1 MWILRGSGEN
11 AGNAGALGVFGV
23 LDPLFEFFGEWRHT
37 RATQLAADTSHMTQQ
52 LQSYLGYSYP
62 SQLAESVK
70 KAWPKA
76 HLAQLPQEHHLR
88 QLFDIAYHASL
99 LRDEDRQVTFRLIF
113 GDPGLLP
120 PEDGPPSGLMPL
132 HLDRPRPFN
141 EQEIRRL
148 SMAAL
153 FFRSMI
159 GVCPNLRQ
167 ELQIWGMVVS
177 GTRWLSSLAGGRYR
191 GPTEPESLVIH
202 SLGPGRLT
210 IHVGRSRIATLAGGR
225 IESQAFDLFE
235 SRWLQGVF
243 SQVRR
248 SFLNGAFGERSDV
261 KYVPVDVDFVRMM
274 SYNILL
280 RTLSVVRNG
289 RHGGTLVIV
298 HPDDEPAI
306 RDPDGDVRFKYLIS
320 DCPARRRYGKMLM
333 QAIVRLSQLA
343 IQRGRPSAGWTEYQT
358 LTDAKLSDLD
368 EALFDFAHFLADL
381 MAVDGAL
388 VVTQALELVGFGA
401 ELRFDATDLKGV
413 RHALDLEG
421 DIWVKEP
428 IDNVG
433 TRHRAVYRFC
443 HGYSGCLAIVV
454 SQDGSVQ
461 FVRKHNGAVT
471 YWNQL
476 SW

>member
-1 MWILRGSGEN
+1 
-11 AGNAGALGVFGV
+11 
-23 LDPLFEFFGEWRHT
+23 
-37 RATQLAADTSHMTQQ
+37 MTQQ

-62 SQLAESVK
+62 SQLADLVK
-70 KAWPKA
+70 KVWPKDR
-76 HLAQLPQEHHLR
+76 LAQLPQDHHLR
-88 QLFDIAYHASL
+88 KLFDIAYHASM
-99 LRDEDRQVTFRLIF
+99 LRDEDRQVTFRLMF

-132 HLDRPRPFN
+132 YLDRPRPFD

-159 GVCPNLRQ
+159 GVCHSLHQ
-167 ELQIWGMVVS
+167 DLQIWGMVVS
-177 GTRWLSSLAGGRYR
+177 GTRWLSSLAGGRYH
-191 GPTEPESLVIH
+191 GAPEPDSLVIH

-210 IHVGRSRIATLAGGR
+210 IHLGKSRLATLTGGR
-225 IESQAFDLFE
+225 IESRAFDLFE
-235 SRWLQGVF
+235 SKWLQGVF
-243 SQVRR
+243 ARVRSR
-248 SFLNGAFGERSDV
+248 FLSEAFGEHSNA
-261 KYVPVDVDFVRMM
+261 KYVPVDVDFVRKM
-274 SYNILL
+274 SYNIVL

-289 RHGGTLVIV
+289 RHGGTLVIID
-298 HPDDEPAI
+298 PDDENWLRMSDAP
-306 RDPDGDVRFKYLIS
+306 VRFKYLIG
-320 DCPARRRYGKMLM
+320 DCPARRRYARMLA
-333 QAIVRLSQLA
+333 QAIIRLSKLA
-343 IQRGRPSAGWTEYQT
+343 SRHQRPNAGWAEYQT
-358 LTDAKLSDLD
+358 LTDTELSDLD

-388 VVTQALELVGFGA
+388 VVTQALDLVGFGA
-401 ELRFDATDLKGV
+401 ELRSNAVGLKSV

-421 DIWVKEP
+421 EIWANEP
-428 IDNVG
+428 LDNVG

-443 HGYSGCLAIVV
+443 RDYPKCLAIVV

-461 FVRKHNGAVT
+461 FVRSHNGAVT

>member
-1 MWILRGSGEN
+1 
-11 AGNAGALGVFGV
+11 
-23 LDPLFEFFGEWRHT
+23 
-37 RATQLAADTSHMTQQ
+37 MTQQ

-62 SQLAESVK
+62 SQLADLVK
-70 KAWPKA
+70 KVWPKDR
-76 HLAQLPQEHHLR
+76 LAQLPQDHHLR
-88 QLFDIAYHASL
+88 KLFDIAYHASM
-99 LRDEDRQVTFRLIF
+99 LRDEDRQVTFRLMF

-132 HLDRPRPFN
+132 YLDRPRPFD

-159 GVCPNLRQ
+159 GVCRSLHHD
-167 ELQIWGMVVS
+167 LQIWGMVVS
-177 GTRWLSSLAGGRYR
+177 GTRWLSSLAGGRYH
-191 GPTEPESLVIH
+191 GAPEPDSLVIH

-210 IHVGRSRIATLAGGR
+210 IHLGRNRIATLTGGR
-225 IESQAFDLFE
+225 IESRAFDLFE
-235 SRWLQGVF
+235 SKWLQGVF
-243 SQVRR
+243 SNVRAR
-248 SFLNGAFGERSDV
+248 FLNEAFGEV
-261 KYVPVDVDFVRMM
+261 TNAKYVPVDVDFVRMM
-274 SYNILL
+274 SYNIVL

-289 RHGGTLVIV
+289 RHGGTLVII
-298 HPDDEPAI
+298 DSEEENLLRMSDAA
-306 RDPDGDVRFKYLIS
+306 VRFKYLIG
-320 DCPARRRYGKMLM
+320 DCPARRRYARMLA
-333 QAIVRLSQLA
+333 QAITRLSKLA
-343 IQRGRPSAGWTEYQT
+343 GRHQRPNAGWAEYQT
-358 LTDAKLSDLD
+358 LTDTELSDLD

-388 VVTQALELVGFGA
+388 VVTQALDLVGFGA
-401 ELRFDATDLKGV
+401 ELRSDAGNLKSV

-421 DIWVKEP
+421 EIWANESL
-428 IDNVG
+428 DNVG

-443 HGYSGCLAIVV
+443 RDHPKCLAMVV

-461 FVRKHNGAVT
+461 FVRSHNGAVT